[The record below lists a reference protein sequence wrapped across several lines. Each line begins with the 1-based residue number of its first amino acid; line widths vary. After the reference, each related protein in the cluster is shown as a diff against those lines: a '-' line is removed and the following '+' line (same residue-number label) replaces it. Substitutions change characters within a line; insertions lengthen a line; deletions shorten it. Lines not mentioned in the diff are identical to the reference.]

1 MWMQYLTY
9 CGDTGEVQMSRIAS
23 SLLLRHLHRA
33 LASRLPQ
40 SRRRCRFLSNR
51 VTVRFETGSGQIGNN
66 SIINERFRVI
76 CHTECGI
83 LQIVHS
89 DMPQELADD

>member
-1 MWMQYLTY
+1 
-9 CGDTGEVQMSRIAS
+9 MSRIEY
-23 SLLLRHLHRA
+23 SLLLHHLHGA

-40 SRRRCRFLSNR
+40 SRHRCSFLSHWG
-51 VTVRFETGSGQIGNN
+51 TVRFETGSGQIGNT

-76 CHTECGI
+76 CLAECGI